1 MGSQV
6 QTLHCAP
13 LLQGNL
19 DIPGVFAQRRSL
31 NDTDQK
37 PAKHIRPE
45 LPCAN
50 NFLQALIRRRQDPD
64 V

>member
-1 MGSQV
+1 
-6 QTLHCAP
+6 
-13 LLQGNL
+13 L